1 MRYGLR
7 CVNCGQEYDPRE
19 PIYLCPRCGKRE
31 VQGIWIFDGLLKVF
45 YDMKAV
51 SAKLN
56 REVLESRK
64 PGMWKYVEL
73 LPVENESMIVSLGE
87 GATPLLKSE
96 NLGEVLGLS
105 NLYLKNEIMTPT
117 GCFKDR
123 ENSVA
128 ISKARELGFKSVA
141 CSSTGSLA
149 ASLASYSNR
158 GKVKS
163 YVFVPASTPPGKIT
177 HMMMCG
183 VNVIVVKSM
192 IYEVVLKLQIEACQK
207 YGWYNC
213 SSAVNPFRN
222 EGDKTIAF
230 EIVEELGWRS
240 PDWVIIPTGGGGN
253 LSGEWKGFNEFCQ
266 LGLISSL
273 PRMVAVQMEAG
284 GSLADSFLK
293 RKDSVEP
300 VKIRESVG
308 GALLAAYSDYG
319 KVALDTLRDSNGKAV
334 LVGDEETLEAQK
346 LLARTEGIFAEPS
359 SAAVIAGIKKMT
371 DRGEIGKRDSVVCL
385 ITGNGLKDLPT
396 AERNVGKPPVI
407 GPSLEELDEL
417 LRAG

>member
-1 MRYGLR
+1 
-7 CVNCGQEYDPRE
+7 
-19 PIYLCPRCGKRE
+19 
-31 VQGIWIFDGLLKVF
+31 
-45 YDMKAV
+45 
-51 SAKLN
+51 
-56 REVLESRK
+56 
-64 PGMWKYVEL
+64 MWKYVEL

-96 NLGEVLGLS
+96 TLGEVLGLS

-128 ISKARELGFKSVA
+128 ISKARELGFESVA

-192 IYEVVLKLQIEACQK
+192 VYEVVLKLQIEACQK

-213 SSAVNPFRN
+213 SSAINPFRN

-230 EIVEELGWRS
+230 EIIEELGWRS
-240 PDWVIIPTGGGGN
+240 PDWVIVPTGGGGN

-293 RKDSVEP
+293 GKESVEP
-300 VKIRESVG
+300 VRIRESVG

-385 ITGNGLKDLPT
+385 ITGDGLKDLPT
-396 AERNVGKPPVI
+396 AEKNVGKPPVI